1 MAGTMTFPALLPAF
15 FAQWGIGNV
24 EAGWI
29 NGVFHGGYVAAVP
42 VLVTLTDRVD
52 PRRIYLFST
61 AISALALLGFAL
73 FADGLWSATLYRAI
87 GGVGLAG
94 TYMPGLRILSDN
106 TAGPR
111 QGRYLSF
118 YTACLRAG
126 FQHFGPAGRPCRR
139 SDGLACRLRGLSSCH
154 SRGAGI
160 GVVGHPQSRP
170 ERVAPPQALLD
181 FRPVLRNRAAMGYI
195 LAYSAH
201 CYELF
206 GLRAWLV
213 AFLAFAFAVDQG
225 TASDGSIPAV
235 VTMLGT
241 IILLLGLPASI
252 LGNEAAT
259 RFGRRRFLI
268 GIMTGSAALACV
280 VGFSAALPFWL
291 AVVIVGLYGITVTAD
306 SASLTVGAVTNAAP
320 GQRGATMAV
329 HSFLGFTAAFVGSV
343 AFGGILDLAGGGAS
357 LLAWGLAFAAQ
368 GAVVALGPV
377 ALMVLGDMGASQN
390 SGSSALF
397 GLLRT
402 VPAGGRSRRSRASVP
417 HPGPCRAG
425 CSTERHGRGDPEWRA
440 GRCRRPAG
448 GSRSC
453 GAGRAEWRYPAGPS
467 QDEDHASASVR
478 RPRSGVRH
486 ASRRTAGHRWTRA

>member
-1 MAGTMTFPALLPAF
+1 VGDR
-15 FAQWGIGNV
+15 
-24 EAGWI
+24 ERR
-29 NGVFHGGYVAAVP
+29 GGLDQRSVP
-42 VLVTLTDRVD
+42 RRLRSRRARSCNPDDRID

-73 FADGLWSATLYRAI
+73 FADGLWSASLYRAI
-87 GGVGLAG
+87 GGIGLAG

-111 QGRYLSF
+111 QGRFLSF
-118 YTACLRAG
+118 YTACYALGSSASVLLAGLVGGATDWRAAFAASAAATTVALALAWWG
-126 FQHFGPAGRPCRR
+126 IPKAG
-139 SDGLACRLRGLSSCH
+139 L
-154 SRGAGI
+154 
-160 GVVGHPQSRP
+160 
-170 ERVAPPQALLD
+170 ERIKPPQPLLD

-213 AFLAFAFAVDQG
+213 AFLAFAFVDQG
-225 TASDGSIPAV
+225 MVSDGNVPAV

-241 IILLLGLPASI
+241 VILLLGLPASI

-268 GIMTGSAALACV
+268 AIMTGSAALACV

-291 AVVIVGLYGITVTAD
+291 AVVIIGLYGITVTAD

-343 AFGGILDLAGGGAS
+343 AFGGILDLAGGGSS
-357 LLAWGLAFAAQ
+357 LIAWGLAFAAQ

-377 ALMVLGDMGASQN
+377 ALMVLGDMGADKQ
-390 SGSSALF
+390 
-397 GLLRT
+397 R
-402 VPAGGRSRRSRASVP
+402 
-417 HPGPCRAG
+417 
-425 CSTERHGRGDPEWRA
+425 
-440 GRCRRPAG
+440 
-448 GSRSC
+448 
-453 GAGRAEWRYPAGPS
+453 
-467 QDEDHASASVR
+467 
-478 RPRSGVRH
+478 
-486 ASRRTAGHRWTRA
+486 

>member
-1 MAGTMTFPALLPAF
+1 MAGRSISDPAASSAFRLTVVLCLAEVLGMAGTMTFPALLPAF

-42 VLVTLTDRVD
+42 VLVTLTDRID

-73 FADGLWSATLYRAI
+73 FADGLWSASLYRAI

-106 TAGPR
+106 TGGPR

-118 YTACLRAG
+118 YTACYALGSSTSVLLAGLVGGAMDWRAAFAASAAATAVALFLSWWGIPRAG
-126 FQHFGPAGRPCRR
+126 
-139 SDGLACRLRGLSSCH
+139 
-154 SRGAGI
+154 
-160 GVVGHPQSRP
+160 P
-170 ERVAPPQALLD
+170 ERVMPPQALLD
-181 FRPVLRNRAAMGYI
+181 FRPVLRNRPAMGYI

-213 AFLAFAFAVDQG
+213 AFLAFAYALDRGAV
-225 TASDGSIPAV
+225 SDGGIPAV

-241 IILLLGLPASI
+241 VILLLGLPASI

-268 GIMTGSAALACV
+268 GIMTGSAALACI

-291 AVVIVGLYGITVTAD
+291 AVTVVSLYGITVTAD

-368 GAVVALGPV
+368 GAVVALGPL
-377 ALMVLGDMGASQN
+377 ALMVLGDMG
-390 SGSSALF
+390 SAE
-397 GLLRT
+397 
-402 VPAGGRSRRSRASVP
+402 RR
-417 HPGPCRAG
+417 
-425 CSTERHGRGDPEWRA
+425 
-440 GRCRRPAG
+440 
-448 GSRSC
+448 
-453 GAGRAEWRYPAGPS
+453 
-467 QDEDHASASVR
+467 
-478 RPRSGVRH
+478 
-486 ASRRTAGHRWTRA
+486 

>member
-1 MAGTMTFPALLPAF
+1 MAGHSTSEPALRSAVRLTMVLCLAEVLGMAGTMTFPALMPVF

-29 NGVFHGGYVAAVP
+29 NGVFQGGYVAAVP
-42 VLVTLTDRVD
+42 VLVTLTDRID

-61 AISALALLGFAL
+61 SISALALLGFAL
-73 FADGLWSATLYRAI
+73 FADGLWSATLYRTI
-87 GGVGLAG
+87 GGIGLAG

-106 TAGPR
+106 TDGPR

-118 YTACLRAG
+118 YTACFALGSSASVLIAG
-126 FQHFGPAGRPCRR
+126 FAGAAL
-139 SDGLACRLRGLSSCH
+139 DW
-154 SRGAGI
+154 RGAFAASGATTAAALALAWWGI
-160 GVVGHPQSRP
+160 PKAGPVLAKPH
-170 ERVAPPQALLD
+170 QALLD

-213 AFLAFAFAVDQG
+213 AFLAFAFALNQG
-225 TASDGSIPAV
+225 EAPDGSLPAV

-241 IILLLGLPASI
+241 VILLLGLPASI

-268 GIMTGSAALACV
+268 GIMTGSAVLACA

-291 AVVIVGLYGITVTAD
+291 AVVVVGLYGITVTAD

-329 HSFLGFTAAFVGSV
+329 HSFLGFTAAFLGSV
-343 AFGGILDLAGGGAS
+343 AFGGVLDLAGGSGS

-377 ALMVLGDMGASQN
+377 ALMMLGDM
-390 SGSSALF
+390 SADE
-397 GLLRT
+397 
-402 VPAGGRSRRSRASVP
+402 RR
-417 HPGPCRAG
+417 
-425 CSTERHGRGDPEWRA
+425 
-440 GRCRRPAG
+440 
-448 GSRSC
+448 
-453 GAGRAEWRYPAGPS
+453 
-467 QDEDHASASVR
+467 
-478 RPRSGVRH
+478 
-486 ASRRTAGHRWTRA
+486 

>member
-1 MAGTMTFPALLPAF
+1 MDWRAAF
-15 FAQWGIGNV
+15 
-24 EAGWI
+24 
-29 NGVFHGGYVAAVP
+29 AA
-42 VLVTLTDRVD
+42 
-52 PRRIYLFST
+52 SAAAT
-61 AISALALLGFAL
+61 AVALA
-73 FADGLWSATLYRAI
+73 S
-87 GGVGLAG
+87 
-94 TYMPGLRILSDN
+94 
-106 TAGPR
+106 
-111 QGRYLSF
+111 
-118 YTACLRAG
+118 
-126 FQHFGPAGRPCRR
+126 
-139 SDGLACRLRGLSSCH
+139 
-154 SRGAGI
+154 
-160 GVVGHPQSRP
+160 GVVGHPQSR
-170 ERVAPPQALLD
+170 RRSAIAPPQALLD

-213 AFLAFAFAVDQG
+213 AFLAFAFAFDQG
-225 TASDGSIPAV
+225 VVSDGSIPAV

-377 ALMVLGDMGASQN
+377 ALMVLGDMGAAKQ
-390 SGSSALF
+390 
-397 GLLRT
+397 R
-402 VPAGGRSRRSRASVP
+402 
-417 HPGPCRAG
+417 
-425 CSTERHGRGDPEWRA
+425 
-440 GRCRRPAG
+440 
-448 GSRSC
+448 
-453 GAGRAEWRYPAGPS
+453 
-467 QDEDHASASVR
+467 
-478 RPRSGVRH
+478 
-486 ASRRTAGHRWTRA
+486 